1 MAEKSTFENE
11 LPKKSTVKWLRGLD
25 ENGNPVLI
33 DISDH
38 ATVVGGLQ
46 NIRLDLMSFK
56 GKEIELGGLDS
67 VVLGLK
73 SGLLILSNATKSN
86 AAALLMLNVDGTC
99 SEIIT
104 DNTLSSVVETDNR
117 ICVIHNGTTWII
129 KNKYNESIVIR
140 YALVDL
146 LR

>member
-1 MAEKSTFENE
+1 M
-11 LPKKSTVKWLRGLD
+11 
-25 ENGNPVLI
+25 
-33 DISDH
+33 
-38 ATVVGGLQ
+38 GGLQ
-46 NIRLDLMSFK
+46 NIRLDFMSFK

-67 VVLGLK
+67 VFLGLR

-86 AAALLMLNVDGTC
+86 AAALLMLNIDGTC

-104 DNTLSSVVETDNR
+104 DNNLSSVVETDNR

>member
-1 MAEKSTFENE
+1 
-11 LPKKSTVKWLRGLD
+11 
-25 ENGNPVLI
+25 
-33 DISDH
+33 
-38 ATVVGGLQ
+38 
-46 NIRLDLMSFK
+46 MSFK